1 MEPMESNQGFELE
14 SVVLEFEKCA
24 KIETT
29 GFKHHQR
36 TRLKPTTRDPSQ
48 KKLVAN
54 LEPEF
59 FLKRKHRPTLVSS

>member
-24 KIETT
+24 KTETA

-36 TRLKPTTRDPSQ
+36 TRLKPAMPSVLGSFTCVPAAIPFEWDHSLVINSTT
-48 KKLVAN
+48 N
-54 LEPEF
+54 
-59 FLKRKHRPTLVSS
+59 

>member
-14 SVVLEFEKCA
+14 PVVLEFEKCA
-24 KIETT
+24 KTETT

-36 TRLKPTTRDPSQ
+36 TRLEPTTRDPSP

-54 LEPEF
+54 FEPEF
-59 FLKRKHRPTLVSS
+59 LLKTKNQPTLVSS

>member
-14 SVVLEFEKCA
+14 PVVLEFEKCA
-24 KIETT
+24 TTETT
-29 GFKHHQR
+29 RFKHHQR

-48 KKLVAN
+48 KKFVAY

-59 FLKRKHRPTLVSS
+59 LLKRKNHPTLVSS